1 MKKTLKISGIIVFA
15 IAVLIMAS
23 SLFSKLY
30 YGRSLRAT
38 IAEFYLK
45 FTIQHISGDEMQK
58 RLLERKLTP
67 EISYVYSENLEIKGG
82 VQKTEFQGMQV
93 LLLNP
98 EGGGK
103 KILYL
108 HGGSYLHDPDPHH
121 FKFLKKLIDQS
132 DARVIFPVYPKAPW
146 HDYSKTYDLI
156 TKLYQDMSKD
166 ADGENEDSESE
177 NSEIIIMGDSAGG
190 GLSLG
195 VSQYFATMG
204 LKKPSAVIVLSPWL
218 DLTMENPQIK
228 EFEKVDPWLRQ
239 ATSVEIAKSWAN
251 GTDVKDY
258 RISPTFGTL
267 EGLQNVT
274 IFVGTREI
282 LYPDIIAFSEKLKA
296 KNIKTNLFIGEGLN
310 HVYPL
315 FPIPEADEAIT
326 SIVEIMGR

>member
-1 MKKTLKISGIIVFA
+1 MRKTLKLFGMILSVILVI
-15 IAVLIMAS
+15 LIGLA
-23 SLFSKLY
+23 LFSKIH

-38 IAEFYLK
+38 IAEYYLK
-45 FTIQHISGDEMQK
+45 FTIQHISGEQMQA
-58 RLLERKLTP
+58 RLLERKQTP
-67 EISYVYSENLEIKGG
+67 EIPYIYSENIEIKGG
-82 VQKTEFQGMQV
+82 VRKFDFDGMQV
-93 LLLNP
+93 LEFNP
-98 EGGGK
+98 EGSAK
-103 KILYL
+103 TILYL

-146 HDYSKTYDLI
+146 HDYAKTYDLI
-156 TKLYQDMSKD
+156 TKLYQDISKD
-166 ADGENEDSESE
+166 SD
-177 NSEIIIMGDSAGG
+177 IIIMGDSAGG

-195 VSQYFATMG
+195 IAQYFATLG
-204 LKKPSAVIVLSPWL
+204 LKAPSSIIVLSPWV

-239 ATSVEIAKSWAN
+239 ASSIPIAKSWAN
-251 GTDVKDY
+251 GTDVRDY
-258 RISPTFGTL
+258 RLSPTFGTL

-296 KNIKTNLFIGEGLN
+296 KNIKMNLFIGEGLN

-315 FPIPEADEAIT
+315 FPIPEADEAIS
-326 SIVEIMGR
+326 SIIEIMNR